1 MVASPQPVEAAKQQ
15 QSFIRC
21 FPSCWLY
28 QMAELGVFLPEL
40 VGLYQDLGPLWQP
53 LWPNFKYLWVPL
65 FPRLLPSCPQGSP
78 SPLSCNCAPLAPAL

>member
-21 FPSCWLY
+21 FPLCWLY
-28 QMAELGVFLPEL
+28 QMAELGVFLPGL

-53 LWPNFKYLWVPL
+53 LWPDLNTCGSLCSRASFLLARRGLPPL
-65 FPRLLPSCPQGSP
+65 
-78 SPLSCNCAPLAPAL
+78 